1 MAKRV
6 LILGGGFAGLAAARV
21 LGGRADVQAT
31 LIDRQDHSCYA
42 PMLPDLISARVQPD
56 RLGVPLAKMCRRF
69 GVTFRQA
76 SVYGIDPH
84 APAAETSLGRLDADF
99 LIDALGCVTNTF
111 GQDETVARAIELKE
125 IRDGMAMHRRA
136 LALLGRARRFGTP
149 ARCLVVGGGYTG
161 VETASH
167 LANLL
172 WKRSGLDL
180 HRLGDLVRV
189 DLFDVADDILMNVS
203 ERVRRFGRRLLARC
217 GVRVRTGMTVEHI
230 DEEGTA
236 TLSDGQRVHGPLVA
250 WTPGVSPGACSAGMD
265 LPTRK
270 GKRLAV
276 DEHLRLPGCERA
288 FAAGDVAGPVRPGA
302 PDDAPPLRMSIQFS
316 LTGGKRA
323 GLNVLAAA
331 AGRPL
336 RVYDPFDPGYVVP
349 LGPGVGAGKVMG
361 VPLVGTAPV
370 ALHYFM
376 CAARSWTWRQRAGT
390 LADVVGGL
398 GW

>member
-1 MAKRV
+1 MATRV

-21 LGGRADVQAT
+21 LGGRSDVEGT

-56 RLGVPLAKMCRRF
+56 RLAVPLATMCRRF

-76 SVYGIDPH
+76 SVYAIDPRVPG
-84 APAAETSLGRLDADF
+84 ADTSLGRLDGDF

-111 GQDETVARAIELKE
+111 GQDQTVARAIELKE
-125 IRDGMAMHRRA
+125 IRDGLAMHRRA
-136 LALLGRARRFGTP
+136 LEVLARARRTGTP

-180 HRLGDLVRV
+180 DRLS
-189 DLFDVADDILMNVS
+189 DVARVELLDVAEDILLNVS
-203 ERVRRFGRRLLARC
+203 DRVRRFGRRLLGRF

-230 DEEGTA
+230 DEAGTA
-236 TLSDGQRVHGPLVA
+236 TLSDGERVHDPLVA

-302 PDDAPPLRMSIQFS
+302 PADAAPLRMSIQFA
-316 LTGGKRA
+316 LTGGTTA
-323 GLNVLAAA
+323 GQNVLAAM

-370 ALHYFM
+370 MLHYFM

-390 LADVVGGL
+390 LADVASGL